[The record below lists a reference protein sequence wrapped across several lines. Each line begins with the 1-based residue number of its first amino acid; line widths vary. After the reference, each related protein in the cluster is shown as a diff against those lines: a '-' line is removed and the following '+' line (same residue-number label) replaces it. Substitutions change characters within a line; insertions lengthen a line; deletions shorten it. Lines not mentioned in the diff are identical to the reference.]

1 MDDACIRKALRKDIE
16 RTCWE
21 HPDTLI
27 IDELGLCQG
36 IGRIDLAV
44 VNDRLIGYEIKSN
57 QDTLVRLPSQRRL
70 YNRIFDWVTLVAG
83 NAHIEKVLRDVPAW
97 WGITIAE
104 WSGRKVAFSEVRLP
118 EDNPD
123 RDIRSIVQLLWRD
136 EALEVLKDRGNA
148 RGVLSKS
155 KRYIWDRLVD
165 TVPAEDLCE
174 IVRNRLK
181 SRKDWR

>member
-97 WGITIAE
+97 WGNDRGMVRPE
-104 WSGRKVAFSEVRLP
+104 SGFLRGPASRGQPGQGYSVH
-118 EDNPD
+118 
-123 RDIRSIVQLLWRD
+123 VQLLWRD